1 MDNLL
6 KLFKIDL
13 GITHNLRDEYFD
25 VLLASAKGEIE
36 SKGITL
42 DLNEAEDIFLVLDY
56 ASWLYRKRQ
65 ENVPLSRIVQF
76 RLHNRIIKEAGKN
89 AES

>member
-25 VLLASAKGEIE
+25 VLLASAKSEIE

-65 ENVPLSRIVQF
+65 ENVPLSRNVQF